1 MVGASPAP
9 KVDEMKMLRSLDLN
23 FYHDHD
29 IHEDIVVVDANHGIN
44 DDKMSGPHGF
54 VEILM
59 VEREEGASVERS
71 KEVDR
76 LLRELLRLA
85 RLRSVQD
92 RHLLPLLHQLVVDAD
107 DGEHHPSD
115 RLEGDSLL
123 PLVVCQPRVL
133 LVLVRGR
140 QIVPGWM
147 CNMNSSVTCRVPQK
161 EVLLEL

>member
-9 KVDEMKMLRSLDLN
+9 KVDEMKMFRSLDLN

-29 IHEDIVVVDANHGIN
+29 VHEDNVVVD
-44 DDKMSGPHGF
+44 DDYGDDGDEISGPHGF

-59 VEREEGASVERS
+59 VEREEGATIERS

-115 RLEGDSLL
+115 RLEGDPPL
-123 PLVVCQPRVL
+123 PLVVRQSRVL
-133 LVLVRGR
+133 LVLVRWR
-140 QIVPGWM
+140 QIVPGWI
-147 CNMNSSVTCRVPQK
+147 CSAANRASQK
-161 EVLLEL
+161 DVLA